1 MSVQTGEKNRGEAAR
16 NGESIVTTAAVMRA
30 TGEPWDVVEL
40 TLDPPKDQEILVRYV
55 ASGLCHSDEHL
66 RTHDF
71 WAGTARLP
79 MVGGHEG
86 AGVVEAVGP
95 GVSSLEVGD
104 HVVCSFLPACG
115 HCRWCSTGRQNLCD
129 LGADLMQGAQV
140 DGTFRFHDEHGEDY
154 GGLCMLGTFSQY
166 GVISE
171 HSAVKV
177 DKDLPLEVAVL
188 VGCGVPTGW
197 GSAVYNAGVQAG
209 ETVAIYGIGGVGINA
224 VQGAAYAGAKHLVAI
239 DPLENKREA
248 ALRLGAT
255 HSAATAEEAHELI
268 QGLTNGVGA
277 DKAIITAGVVD
288 APTVSAAFET
298 ISKGGILTI
307 TGLAPVNEPTIQVP
321 SAGLTLFE
329 KRIQGSLFGSS
340 NPFYDITKMLDLY
353 KAGRLKLDE
362 LITKRYTLDEV
373 NQGYADLLDG
383 KNIRGVIVHEH

>member
-1 MSVQTGEKNRGEAAR
+1 MSVQTGEMNKGEAVR
-16 NGESIVTTAAVMRA
+16 NGQSITTTAAVMRA

-40 TLDPPKDQEILVRYV
+40 TLDPPRDHEIFVRYV

-71 WAGTARLP
+71 WGGTARLP

-86 AGVVEAVGP
+86 SGVVEAVGP

-140 DGTFRFHDEHGEDY
+140 DGTFRFHDDKGEDY

-197 GSAVYNAGVQAG
+197 GSSVYNAGVQAG
-209 ETVAIYGIGGVGINA
+209 ETVVIYGIGGVGINA
-224 VQGAAYAGAKHLVAI
+224 VQGAAYAGARDVVVV
-239 DPLENKREA
+239 DPLENKRSKAMEF
-248 ALRLGAT
+248 GAT

-277 DKAIITAGVVD
+277 DKAVITAGVIQKE
-288 APTVSAAFET
+288 TVSAAVEA
-298 ISKGGILTI
+298 ISKGGSVTI

-321 SAGLTLFE
+321 SASLTLFE

-340 NPFYDITKMLDLY
+340 NPFYDIVKMLDLY

-362 LITKRYTLDEV
+362 LITQHYRLEDV
-373 NQGYADLLDG
+373 NKGYEDLLAG
-383 KNIRGVIVHEH
+383 KNIRGVILH